1 MPHFL
6 ISPMLV
12 IVFELPDSQSYEDN
26 NENIAEETLEQVKR
40 SIQDVIQDDQLSGVK
55 CAANP
60 PL

>member
-1 MPHFL
+1 
-6 ISPMLV
+6 MLV
-12 IVFELPDSQSYEDN
+12 IVFELPAWQSCEDN